1 MGFIGA
7 YRDIQGSLKGV
18 VGPIRCYGVISGL
31 CGATIGNYSGILIAL
46 FTSHGITLQPEEWV
60 SAL

>member
-7 YRDIQGSLKGV
+7 YRDIQGPFKGV

-31 CGATIGNYSGILIAL
+31 CGANIGNYSGILITL
-46 FTSHGITLQPEEWV
+46 ITSHGITLHPQEWV